1 MASTPPLVLLGLRA
15 APKEDS
21 AVSSAKLVYGTALT
35 LPGQFL
41 ASKERPPADYIKQ
54 LQSSTPPPSKSAS
67 YAEAVASVPD
77 KLLKGE
83 YVYVRRGGVVPPL
96 APLYHGPYK
105 VLEAGKKFFTI
116 SLRGREDTISVDRL
130 KTSSWWTCGSC
141 TTSSQRSSSTC

>member
-1 MASTPPLVLLGLRA
+1 MASTPPLGPSWPPCCSKRGL
-15 APKEDS
+15 
-21 AVSSAKLVYGTALT
+21 SSFISRTGLWHCTHFV
-35 LPGQFL
+35 
-41 ASKERPPADYIKQ
+41 ASSSPTEQSPADYIKQ

-67 YAEAVASVPD
+67 YAEAVASVSD

-83 YVYVRRGGVVPPL
+83 YMYVQRGGVVPPL